1 VRLAARVVTML
12 PATAHVEDV
21 YLGPEG
27 LMSGLGGVDTTSL
40 ADAVAASPWMLGGE
54 PMPPGGLGEAHTL
67 FVDSTTLDPVAAKR
81 IAKTV
86 RECTAGGALMV
97 DCPVSGGGRV
107 RGRANAGITGATA
120 GTLTLMLG
128 SDDAGAA
135 ALARALMQLTARGG
149 GVVSCGGNG
158 AGIGAKVCNK

>member
-1 VRLAARVVTML
+1 
-12 PATAHVEDV
+12 
-21 YLGPEG
+21 
-27 LMSGLGGVDTTSL
+27 
-40 ADAVAASPWMLGGE
+40 
-54 PMPPGGLGEAHTL
+54 
-67 FVDSTTLDPVAAKR
+67 
-81 IAKTV
+81 
-86 RECTAGGALMV
+86 MV